1 MERKGSFWITN
12 ATLEHSFA
20 WKEGRVA
27 GTQTERVHVQVK
39 GGRMEKIVPASEPL
53 PPDVESWDARGLLM
67 LPSFREMHIHL
78 DKTYYGGPW
87 QACIP
92 ASNRFFRIEQERE
105 LLPKQLPVVQERA
118 EKLLDLLQSNGAT
131 HVRTHCNIDPVI
143 GLQNLEATLRAL
155 ETYSGKLSWEMVAF
169 PQHGLLRSKSVGL
182 MREALRNGA
191 GLVGGVDPATF
202 DEDIEKS
209 LNTVMDLAVEA
220 DADIDLH
227 LHEPGHLGVF
237 IIKRIAAL
245 TEEAGWQGRVTISH
259 AYGLGEVPESL
270 ASEIAE
276 QLVQHQISIVTA
288 VPIDMP
294 TIPVP
299 LLDAKGVRVSLG
311 NDNITDHWDSFGTG
325 DMLQKANRLAE
336 RFRWTDE
343 VRLSRALGFVTG
355 GVTPLDDRGNRV
367 WPQAGDSADAV
378 FVQAGCSAEAVAR
391 QSAKAAVLFQGKLV
405 WQSED
410 DCEK

>member
-1 MERKGSFWITN
+1 MERNDRFWIAN
-12 ATLEHSFA
+12 ATLECGFSWMEERVDGTKTERFHLQVA
-20 WKEGRVA
+20 EGRI
-27 GTQTERVHVQVK
+27 ER
-39 GGRMEKIVPASEPL
+39 IVPATEPL
-53 PPDVESWDARGLLM
+53 PDGAPSWDARGLLM
-67 LPSFREMHIHL
+67 LPAFREMHIHL
-78 DKTYYGGPW
+78 DKTFYGGPW

-92 ASNRFFRIEQERE
+92 APNRFFRIEQERE

-118 EKLLDLLQSNGAT
+118 EKLLHLLQSNGAA

-143 GLQNLEATLRAL
+143 GLRNMEATLRAL
-155 ETYSGKLSWEMVAF
+155 ESQRGKLSWEMVAF

-191 GLVGGVDPATF
+191 GIVGGVDPATF

-209 LNTVMDLAVEA
+209 LHTVMDLAVEA
-220 DADIDLH
+220 NADIDLH

-245 TEEAGWQGRVTISH
+245 TEEAGWEGRVTISH
-259 AYGLGEVPESL
+259 AYGLGEVPE
-270 ASEIAE
+270 EIAAE
-276 QLVQHQISIVTA
+276 IADLLVHHQISIVTA

-299 LLDAKGVRVSLG
+299 LLHTKGVAVSLG

-367 WPQAGDSADAV
+367 WPRVGDAADAV
-378 FVQAGCSAEAVAR
+378 FVHASCSAEAVAR
-391 QSAKAAVLFQGKLV
+391 QSAKAAVFFQGKLV
-405 WQSED
+405 RQ
-410 DCEK
+410 K